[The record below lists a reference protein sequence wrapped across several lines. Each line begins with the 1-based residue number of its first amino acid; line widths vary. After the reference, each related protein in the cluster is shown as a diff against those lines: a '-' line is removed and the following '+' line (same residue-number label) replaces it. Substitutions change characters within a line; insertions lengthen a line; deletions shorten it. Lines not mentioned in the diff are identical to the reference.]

1 MIKVRSVRERYE
13 IQERCLKERLE
24 RIVPQAMEQ
33 SGADIWLHV
42 SREYNEDPTFRALF
56 PPMYPTA
63 RRLTILAFVKTD
75 EGVRRFHVAMP
86 DEDLERFYE
95 RYWIDWREE
104 PQMAALQRLFEEYQP
119 RTIAVDRSKN
129 FAVADG
135 LSAGC
140 EALLLEGLDETWT
153 SRMYADDVFPIKVME
168 LRTPTV
174 MELMPEVADVSYS
187 ILEEMYTSEVVKPG
201 ITTTQDLEFFMRQR
215 AVDLGLEY
223 WFEPTMDIERAG
235 VDESRITG
243 VIEPGDLLHCDFGI
257 RYMNMM
263 TDSQR
268 LAYVARP
275 GETEIPS
282 ELVDALAV
290 NNRFQ
295 DIVCENMVPGRT
307 GNEVFEASLAAARE
321 EGIDAMLYSH
331 PCNMYGHGPG
341 PTIGLWSN
349 QGPIPVAG
357 DVRVDE
363 NTCWALELNVK
374 APAQG
379 RDKCFIYTEETI
391 MLDSE
396 GVHYLHE
403 GRDKITFIG

>member
-1 MIKVRSVRERYE
+1 
-13 IQERCLKERLE
+13 
-24 RIVPQAMEQ
+24 
-33 SGADIWLHV
+33 
-42 SREYNEDPTFRALF
+42 
-56 PPMYPTA
+56 
-63 RRLTILAFVKTD
+63 
-75 EGVRRFHVAMP
+75 
-86 DEDLERFYE
+86 
-95 RYWIDWREE
+95 
-104 PQMAALQRLFEEYQP
+104 
-119 RTIAVDRSKN
+119 
-129 FAVADG
+129 
-135 LSAGC
+135 
-140 EALLLEGLDETWT
+140 
-153 SRMYADDVFPIKVME
+153 MYADDVFPIKVME
-168 LRTPTV
+168 LRTPTE

-187 ILEEMYTSEVVKPG
+187 ILEEMYTPEVVKPG
-201 ITTTQDLEFFMRQR
+201 VTTTQDLEFFMRQR
-215 AVDLGLEY
+215 TVDLGLEY

-235 VDESRITG
+235 ADESRITG

-307 GNEVFEASLAAARE
+307 GNEVFEASLATARE

-349 QGPIPVAG
+349 QGSIPVAG

>member
-1 MIKVRSVRERYE
+1 MPKIRSVKERYE
-13 IQERCLKERLE
+13 IQERCLRERLE
-24 RIVPQAMEQ
+24 QIVPVAMER
-33 SGADIWLHV
+33 SGADIWLHI

-56 PPMYPTA
+56 PPLYPTA
-63 RRLTILAFVKTD
+63 RRLTILAFVRTG
-75 EGVRRFHVAMP
+75 EGVRRFHLSMP

-95 RYWIDWREE
+95 HYWTNWRVE
-104 PQMAALQRLFEEYQP
+104 PQMAALTRLFEEYNP
-119 RTIAVDRSKN
+119 EHIAVNRSQN

-140 EALLLEGLDETWT
+140 DALLREGLDEHWI
-153 SRMYADDVFPIKVME
+153 SRMYADDTLPLKVME
-168 LRTPTV
+168 LRTPTE

-187 ILEEMYTSEVVKPG
+187 ILEEMYTPENVKPG
-201 ITTTQDLEFFMRQR
+201 VTTTQDLEFFMRQR
-215 AVDLGLEY
+215 TVDLGLEY

-243 VIEPGDLLHCDFGI
+243 VIQEGDLLHCDFGI

-268 LAYVARP
+268 LAYVPRT
-275 GETEIPS
+275 GEHELPR
-282 ELVDALAV
+282 ELVDAMAV

-295 DIVCENMVPGRT
+295 DIVRENMVPGRT
-307 GNEVFEASLAAARE
+307 GNEVFAASLAAAKA

-349 QGPIPVAG
+349 QGVIPVHG
-357 DVRVDE
+357 DVVVDK
-363 NTCWALELNVK
+363 NTCWALELNVQ

-379 RDKCFIYTEETI
+379 REKCFIYTEETVL
-391 MLDSE
+391 LDST
-396 GVHYLHE
+396 GVHFLHE
-403 GRDKITFIG
+403 GRDQITFIA

>member
-95 RYWIDWREE
+95 RSWIDWREE

-168 LRTPTV
+168 LRTPTE

-282 ELVDALAV
+282 ELA
-290 NNRFQ
+290 
-295 DIVCENMVPGRT
+295 RT
-307 GNEVFEASLAAARE
+307 WCPA
-321 EGIDAMLYSH
+321 
-331 PCNMYGHGPG
+331 
-341 PTIGLWSN
+341 
-349 QGPIPVAG
+349 
-357 DVRVDE
+357 VRVTRFSKRRLPPRTRRASTPCCTRIPAICTAMAPDPLSVCGRIKVQFPWRE
-363 NTCWALELNVK
+363 MCAWTRTPAGRWSSTSRRRLRVATSALSIPRRPSCSTARAFTICMK
-374 APAQG
+374 AAT
-379 RDKCFIYTEETI
+379 RLRSSARTRHSMF
-391 MLDSE
+391 
-396 GVHYLHE
+396 
-403 GRDKITFIG
+403 RFR